1 MKTCKSCRAK
11 FQPVRPMQSVCSTS
25 CAINLAERKA
35 HESAKKAAAEDR
47 KRTRAALVKLKSRA
61 QLVKEAQTAFNAW
74 VRARD
79 AHLPCVSCDKPPT
92 WQGQW
97 HASHFFSTAAR
108 PDLRLD
114 PANVHKSCSVCNNHL
129 SGNLIPYRAEL
140 IRRIGQAEVDRLEGP
155 PNPDKLTRDEL
166 IAIRATYLA
175 KTLAKRKE
183 TDALPP

>member
-1 MKTCKSCRAK
+1 VKTCKSCRAK

-47 KRTRAALVKLKSRA
+47 RQTRAALVKLKSRA
-61 QLVKEAQTAFNAW
+61 QLVKEAQAAVNAY

-79 AHLPCVSCDKPPT
+79 AQLPCVSCGRHHH
-92 WQGQW
+92 GQY
-97 HASHFFSTAAR
+97 HAGHYRSTGSR
-108 PDLRLD
+108 PDLRFD
-114 PANVHKSCSVCNNHL
+114 EANIHKQCAPCNNHL

-140 IRRIGQAEVDRLEGP
+140 IRRIGQDEVDRLEGP
-155 PNPDKLTRDEL
+155 PSTDKLTRDEL
-166 IAIRATYLA
+166 ISLRATYLA

-183 TDALPP
+183 LDALEP

>member
-35 HESAKKAAAEDR
+35 HEAAKKAAAEDR

-61 QLVKEAQTAFNAW
+61 QLVREAQTAFNAW
-74 VRARD
+74 IRGVRD
-79 AHLPCVSCDKPPT
+79 AHLPCVSCGRHHN
-92 WQGQW
+92 GQY
-97 HASHFFSTAAR
+97 HAGHYRSTASR

-114 PANVHKSCSVCNNHL
+114 PANVHKQCAPCNTHL
-129 SGNLIPYRAEL
+129 SGNLIPYRLEL
-140 IRRIGQAEVDRLEGP
+140 IRRVGQAEVDRLEGP
-155 PNPDKLTRDEL
+155 PSPDKLTRDDL

-183 TDALPP
+183 LEAG